1 MPNRSSS
8 LITKTLVLASPP
20 SKKNVMEVSQHHHS
34 PKMCHDQSCNFL
46 PFLTRIGFFG
56 KRLMWR
62 DKLIVSCSCC
72 NILLFGGK
80 ASTPDTLHVECS
92 DVCKKKKGFYSI
104 MVAFKSDNLNLICVV
119 WIASHAFV
127 EQKYTWILN

>member
-1 MPNRSSS
+1 MDDRK
-8 LITKTLVLASPP
+8 IA
-20 SKKNVMEVSQHHHS
+20 EVSLAYVSNNHNKNITGMRDPRRQFIRTNNAWLQKIKS
-34 PKMCHDQSCNFL
+34 LLFVRPD
-46 PFLTRIGFFG
+46 IFG

-92 DVCKKKKGFYSI
+92 DICKKRLLQYNGCFVIRQS
-104 MVAFKSDNLNLICVV
+104 KSQLRCLNRQSCVC
-119 WIASHAFV
+119 
-127 EQKYTWILN
+127 

>member
-1 MPNRSSS
+1 MDDRK
-8 LITKTLVLASPP
+8 IA
-20 SKKNVMEVSQHHHS
+20 EVSLAYVSNNHNKNITGMRDPRRQFIWTNNAWLHKIKS
-34 PKMCHDQSCNFL
+34 LLFARPD
-46 PFLTRIGFFG
+46 IFG

-92 DVCKKKKGFYSI
+92 DVCKKKGFYSI
-104 MVAFKSDNLNLICVV
+104 MVSFKSDNLNLNCVV